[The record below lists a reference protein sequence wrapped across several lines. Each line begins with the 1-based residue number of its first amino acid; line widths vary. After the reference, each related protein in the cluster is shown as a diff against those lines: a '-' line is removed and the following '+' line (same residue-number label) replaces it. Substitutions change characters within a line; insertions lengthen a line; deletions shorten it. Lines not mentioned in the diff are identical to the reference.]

1 MDTFDPGLAP
11 RKALWES
18 IVAVVRRAIILGE
31 LSPGLHLEEPALAE
45 KFGVSR
51 IPIREA
57 LTRLAHEGLV
67 RLEPRRGAFV
77 VGVTADDIHDIYE
90 LRLLI
95 EAHAIRRAAERSDPA
110 DIARLQARADQMTDA
125 LKRNKLD
132 HVAEPDVNFHRQ
144 IVVMAG
150 SQRLLAAWD
159 PIGGLIATF
168 LTITNTT
175 PRDMPRSVASHQ
187 RMIDLIEVHDADA
200 AERELRA
207 HLEHGESIMRRAL
220 HGGYVGVAAS
230 TDRNGKEGRE
240 ARGT

>member
-1 MDTFDPGLAP
+1 VDTFDPGLAP

-31 LSPGLHLEEPALAE
+31 LQPGLHLEEPALAE

-51 IPIREA
+51 IPVREA

-77 VGVTADDIHDIYE
+77 VGVTETDIHDIYD

-95 EAHAIRRAAERSDPA
+95 EAHAIRKAAERSDSA
-110 DIARLQARADQMTDA
+110 RLARLQAHADEMSDA
-125 LKRNKLD
+125 VRFNQVD
-132 HVAEPDVNFHRQ
+132 RVAEPDVNFHRQ

-175 PRDMPRSVASHQ
+175 HRDMPRSVASHQ
-187 RMIDLIEVHDADA
+187 RMIDLLQAHDAA
-200 AERELRA
+200 GAERELRS
-207 HLEHGESIMRRAL
+207 HLENGEAIMRRAL
-220 HGGYVGVAAS
+220 QGGYVGVAAS
-230 TDRNGKEGRE
+230 VDRNSR
-240 ARGT
+240 